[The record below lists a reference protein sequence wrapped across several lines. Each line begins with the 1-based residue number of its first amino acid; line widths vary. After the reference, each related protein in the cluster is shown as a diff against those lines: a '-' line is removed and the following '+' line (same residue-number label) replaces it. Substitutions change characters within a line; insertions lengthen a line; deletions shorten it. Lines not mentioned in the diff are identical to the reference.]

1 MPKKPKSR
9 GTKKGKDGS
18 GGSDDNESVINDNM
32 SVISNA
38 SADSYMKDF
47 EGTGN
52 NVEEDDNEDLT
63 QSELFEEKLRETI
76 DLATQKKCQRSSRSI
91 ESIV

>member
-1 MPKKPKSR
+1 MIVLSELPIISLEIYFVI
-9 GTKKGKDGS
+9 GKDGS

-47 EGTGN
+47 EGRFISN
-52 NVEEDDNEDLT
+52 LINFNC
-63 QSELFEEKLRETI
+63 F
-76 DLATQKKCQRSSRSI
+76 
-91 ESIV
+91 

>member
-1 MPKKPKSR
+1 MFFKVKKNCQYLTR
-9 GTKKGKDGS
+9 MLNFFILLGKDGS

-47 EGTGN
+47 EGRYLLCNYITCH
-52 NVEEDDNEDLT
+52 
-63 QSELFEEKLRETI
+63 FLRTDI
-76 DLATQKKCQRSSRSI
+76 NY
-91 ESIV
+91 

>member
-1 MPKKPKSR
+1 MLSELPIISFEIYFVI
-9 GTKKGKDGS
+9 GKDGS

-47 EGTGN
+47 EG
-52 NVEEDDNEDLT
+52 
-63 QSELFEEKLRETI
+63 KLLQI
-76 DLATQKKCQRSSRSI
+76 SI
-91 ESIV
+91 ISTVFKVVDFKSTDYTVTYCLISTL

>member
-1 MPKKPKSR
+1 MIVSNYPIHWLIIFIKR
-9 GTKKGKDGS
+9 YDILGKDGS

-47 EGTGN
+47 EGMY
-52 NVEEDDNEDLT
+52 
-63 QSELFEEKLRETI
+63 
-76 DLATQKKCQRSSRSI
+76 LALKY
-91 ESIV
+91 V

>member
-1 MPKKPKSR
+1 MLYLPLVLLYKILLLIVLSELPIISFKIYFVI
-9 GTKKGKDGS
+9 GKDGS

-47 EGTGN
+47 EG
-52 NVEEDDNEDLT
+52 
-63 QSELFEEKLRETI
+63 KLLQISIISTVFKVVDFSIRAPTI
-76 DLATQKKCQRSSRSI
+76 Q
-91 ESIV
+91 